1 VVLLGDD
8 GVAVDEW
15 DDTAEKCHW
24 RDGDEDEDEDEFG
37 CSLLLLLIN
46 VNSSIKEQGN

>member
-1 VVLLGDD
+1 VVILGDD

-24 RDGDEDEDEDEFG
+24 RDGDEDEG
-37 CSLLLLLIN
+37 SWLLLIN
-46 VNSSIKEQGN
+46 VKSSIKEQGN